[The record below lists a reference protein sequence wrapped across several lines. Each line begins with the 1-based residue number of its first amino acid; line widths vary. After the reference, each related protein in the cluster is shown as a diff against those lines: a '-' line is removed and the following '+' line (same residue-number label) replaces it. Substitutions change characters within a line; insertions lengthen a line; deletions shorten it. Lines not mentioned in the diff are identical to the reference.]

1 MHPTR
6 SGAGLLALLCL
17 SSAAGAQSR
26 PAASPASAPVTQV
39 HYDLTFDS
47 AGAAQRIVRVA
58 MTFHV
63 GGTAPVLLSLP
74 DWTPGAYEIS
84 NFAKWVMSFSPKSG
98 GKALEWDKL
107 DYDTWRVHPT
117 GAGTVTVGFDYLA
130 DTLDNAM
137 AWAQKDFLLVNGT
150 NVFLYPEGADLSHY
164 PATVSVHTQPDWL
177 VATGMTPASGQHQY
191 AERSYH
197 DLVDMPFF
205 IGKFDL
211 DSMDVNGKLARLATY
226 PAGMVTGAKR
236 DSIWHDLQRIIPTEG
251 NVIGITP
258 WKTYNTMMIFSPTY
272 PGGSA
277 LEHQNSHVGV
287 YTTQLLALEPVLA
300 SITAHEMF
308 HSWNVKR
315 LRPADMVPYRY
326 DRPMPT
332 PWLWVSEG
340 ITDYY
345 ADLTLVR
352 GGVVADSDFYN
363 TTMGKIGN
371 VMAVP
376 PTALEDASLSTW
388 IHPVDGSGYIY
399 YPKGSLAGFLLDIM
413 IRDASDNHHSLD
425 QVMGQLYR
433 TTYQKGRGFTA
444 ADWWPAVSRAAG
456 GHSFTRFNARYIDGR
471 EPFPYDSV
479 LPLAG
484 TAAEDRFH
492 PGAPRRHFGSDR
504 QHRRERH
511 AGESRRRRRSC
522 GRAGGRSPAADR
534 RHQDQRSQL
543 GPAIPAGVRRQG
555 RRRSSDDRAARR
567 DDRHAHGK
575 GAARLAGQLPP
586 DRRSRCVGQGEED
599 SGGDSEGEDGLGAST
614 VEGLGSRVQGPGSRG
629 VTPRPVLSAAKEAQA
644 TRGPELRVSFGPLV
658 SLGVTACRRGDECS
672 QLVDRAPPAPAR
684 AGLRGTRL
692 RLAAPGESPRRRGGR
707 GGRCRRWPCSAF
719 RRSVCG

>member
-1 MHPTR
+1 
-6 SGAGLLALLCL
+6 
-17 SSAAGAQSR
+17 
-26 PAASPASAPVTQV
+26 
-39 HYDLTFDS
+39 
-47 AGAAQRIVRVA
+47 
-58 MTFHV
+58 
-63 GGTAPVLLSLP
+63 
-74 DWTPGAYEIS
+74 
-84 NFAKWVMSFSPKSG
+84 
-98 GKALEWDKL
+98 
-107 DYDTWRVHPT
+107 
-117 GAGTVTVGFDYLA
+117 
-130 DTLDNAM
+130 
-137 AWAQKDFLLVNGT
+137 
-150 NVFLYPEGADLSHY
+150 
-164 PATVSVHTQPDWL
+164 
-177 VATGMTPASGQHQY
+177 
-191 AERSYH
+191 
-197 DLVDMPFF
+197 
-205 IGKFDL
+205 
-211 DSMDVNGKLARLATY
+211 
-226 PAGMVTGAKR
+226 
-236 DSIWHDLQRIIPTEG
+236 
-251 NVIGITP
+251 
-258 WKTYNTMMIFSPTY
+258 MMIFSPTY

-371 VMAVP
+371 VMAAP
-376 PTALEDASLSTW
+376 ATALEDASLSTW

-484 TAAEDRFH
+484 LQLKIDSTQVPRVGISGQTDSIGENVMQVSPGGAAEAAGVQAGDHLLQIGDIRTND
-492 PGAPRRHFGSDR
+492 PSWAPRFR
-504 QHRRERH
+504 QEYADKEGADLPMIVQR
-511 AGESRRRRRSC
+511 GETT
-522 GRAGGRSPAADR
+522 DT
-534 RHQDQRSQL
+534 L
-543 GPAIPAGVRRQG
+543 M
-555 RRRSSDDRAARR
+555 
-567 DDRHAHGK
+567 GK
-575 GAARLAGQLPP
+575 VRLAWQVNSRLIEDP
-586 DRRSRCVGQGEED
+586 DASAKAKRIR
-599 SGGDSEGEDGLGAST
+599 EGI
-614 VEGLGSRVQGPGSRG
+614 
-629 VTPRPVLSAAKEAQA
+629 
-644 TRGPELRVSFGPLV
+644 
-658 SLGVTACRRGDECS
+658 
-672 QLVDRAPPAPAR
+672 
-684 AGLRGTRL
+684 LRGKTD
-692 RLAAPGESPRRRGGR
+692 
-707 GGRCRRWPCSAF
+707 
-719 RRSVCG
+719 

>member
-1 MHPTR
+1 
-6 SGAGLLALLCL
+6 
-17 SSAAGAQSR
+17 
-26 PAASPASAPVTQV
+26 
-39 HYDLTFDS
+39 
-47 AGAAQRIVRVA
+47 

-84 NFAKWVMSFSPKSG
+84 NFAKWVMNFSPTSG
-98 GKALEWDKL
+98 GTALDWDKL
-107 DYDTWRVHPT
+107 DYDTWRIHPS

-150 NVFLYPEGADLSHY
+150 NVFLYPEGADLGHY

-177 VATGMTPASGQHQY
+177 IATGMTPTGGQHQY

-211 DSMDVNGKLARLATY
+211 DSMDVSGKLARLATY
-226 PAGMVTGAKR
+226 PAGVVTGAKR

-371 VMAVP
+371 VLAVP

-433 TTYQKGRGFTA
+433 STYQQGRGFTA
-444 ADWWPAVSRAAG
+444 ADWWAAVSRAAG
-456 GHSFTRFNARYIDGR
+456 GHSFTRFNTRYIDGR

-484 TAAEDRFH
+484 LQLKIDSTQVPRVGISGQTDSIGENVMQVTPGSSAEAAGVQAGDHLLQIGDIRTNDPSWAPRFRQEYADKEGADLPMIVQRGETTDTLMGKVRLAWQVNSRLIEDRD
-492 PGAPRRHFGSDR
+492 ASAKAKRI
-504 QHRRERH
+504 RE
-511 AGESRRRRRSC
+511 G
-522 GRAGGRSPAADR
+522 
-534 RHQDQRSQL
+534 
-543 GPAIPAGVRRQG
+543 I
-555 RRRSSDDRAARR
+555 
-567 DDRHAHGK
+567 
-575 GAARLAGQLPP
+575 
-586 DRRSRCVGQGEED
+586 
-599 SGGDSEGEDGLGAST
+599 
-614 VEGLGSRVQGPGSRG
+614 
-629 VTPRPVLSAAKEAQA
+629 
-644 TRGPELRVSFGPLV
+644 
-658 SLGVTACRRGDECS
+658 
-672 QLVDRAPPAPAR
+672 
-684 AGLRGTRL
+684 LRGKMD
-692 RLAAPGESPRRRGGR
+692 
-707 GGRCRRWPCSAF
+707 
-719 RRSVCG
+719 